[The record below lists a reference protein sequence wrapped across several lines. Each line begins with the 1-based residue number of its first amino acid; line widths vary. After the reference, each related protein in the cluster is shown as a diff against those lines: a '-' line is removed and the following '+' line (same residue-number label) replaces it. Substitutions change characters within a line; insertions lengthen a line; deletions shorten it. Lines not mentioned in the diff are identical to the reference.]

1 MSDEVLSKEV
11 LTDRARPSRAPDR
24 AEQTRAA
31 PLVTGRFAVLLT
43 AQACFGYSF
52 SSFFL
57 LPKYLASELHAGPAE
72 IGLLTAA
79 NGAAAV
85 VFMFLMGVMVD
96 RFGRRRFLTAGALLM
111 TAASLAFAAVDEM
124 GPLIYGLRLVQGL
137 AFSMAFVAGATLA
150 VDQASPE
157 RLGQTIGIFGLT
169 MLSMNAVAP
178 AVMEEIAARGGWP
191 TAFATAAGGALL
203 CALLSL
209 LVHAG
214 PHRANREAGLAS
226 LWQVARRPEQI
237 RAAVVISLV
246 GACFGTLFVFHQL
259 YALELGITRIRVF
272 FVAYAVTAMF
282 ARIAFGNLGDRLGRH
297 RVASVTLALYG
308 SGSLAMIALAE
319 VGLAPLGALFGL
331 AHGIFYPTYNATLV
345 ADSGAT
351 ERGKVMALFQGW
363 FNAGLAGGS
372 FLLGFV
378 ADARG
383 YPTVF
388 CLAALGVFVALGVL
402 IRGRP
407 RPQFSAPQVRFQPPP
422 RR

>member
-1 MSDEVLSKEV
+1 MSNEALSNEARAG
-11 LTDRARPSRAPDR
+11 RARPSLAPTR
-24 AEQTRAA
+24 AEQTRST
-31 PLVTGRFAVLLT
+31 PIVTRRFAVLLA

-57 LPKYLASELHAGPAE
+57 LPKYLASELRAGPAE

-85 VFMFLMGVMVD
+85 VFMFAMGVMVD

-111 TAASLAFAAVDEM
+111 AAASGAFAAVDEM
-124 GPLIYGLRLVQGL
+124 GPLIYGLRLLQGL

-150 VDQASPE
+150 VDQAPPE

-169 MLSMNAVAP
+169 MLAMNAVAP
-178 AVMEEIAARGGWP
+178 AAMEEMAASGGWP
-191 TAFATAAGGALL
+191 AAFAAAAGGALL

-209 LVHAG
+209 RVHEG
-214 PHRANREAGLAS
+214 PHRADVEAGLAS
-226 LWQVARRPEQI
+226 LWQLARRPEQI

-259 YALELGITRIRVF
+259 YALELGITRVRVF
-272 FVAYAVTAMF
+272 FIAYALAAMF
-282 ARIAFGNLGDRLGRH
+282 ARIALGDLGDRLGRH
-297 RVASVTLALYG
+297 RVASVMLVFYG
-308 SGSLAMIALAE
+308 CGSLGMIALADT
-319 VGLAPLGALFGL
+319 GLAPLGALFGL
-331 AHGIFYPTYNATLV
+331 AHGIFYPTYNATVV
-345 ADSGAT
+345 AASGAN

-383 YPTVF
+383 YPAVF

-402 IRGRP
+402 LGGRP
-407 RPQFSAPQVRFQPPP
+407 QRQ
-422 RR
+422 

>member
-1 MSDEVLSKEV
+1 MSDEVLTNEV
-11 LTDRARPSRAPDR
+11 LVDRVRPSRAPTR

-57 LPKYLASELHAGPAE
+57 LPKYLASELRAGPAE

-79 NGAAAV
+79 NAAAAV

-111 TAASLAFAAVDEM
+111 AAASLAFAAVDEM
-124 GPLIYGLRLVQGL
+124 GPLIYGLRLAQGL
-137 AFSMAFVAGATLA
+137 AFSMAFVAGAALA
-150 VDQASPE
+150 VDQAPPE

-178 AVMEEIAARGGWP
+178 AVMEEVAVTSGWP
-191 TAFATAAGGALL
+191 AAFATAAGGALL

-214 PHRANREAGLAS
+214 PHRADGKAGLAS
-226 LWQVARRPEQI
+226 LWRLARRPEQI

-259 YALELGITRIRVF
+259 YALELGIPRVRVF
-272 FVAYAVTAMF
+272 FIAYSVAAMF

-308 SGSLAMIALAE
+308 CGALAMIALAE

-331 AHGIFYPTYNATLV
+331 AHGLFYPTYNAAVV
-345 ADSGAT
+345 ADVGAA

-388 CLAALGVFVALGVL
+388 CLAALGVFFALGVL
-402 IRGRP
+402 LRGRP
-407 RPQFSAPQVRFQPPP
+407 RQRCSAREGA
-422 RR
+422 